1 FADLL
6 VEHTGYGAEGEA
18 DVASRLFLVP
28 AGAAGPAAFE
38 TESFSRGCRPTNAA
52 AVHPAATPCTGGAAD
67 WYRAGSPTKVPAP
80 WVPAGQ
86 GPGPAPSAR
95 ATPAA
100 TPSPSRP

>member
-38 TESFSRGCRPTNAA
+38 TESFSRGCRPANAA
-52 AVHPAATPCTGGAAD
+52 LVRPAAKPCIGGASD
-67 WYRAGSPTKVPAP
+67 WGRASPT
-80 WVPAGQ
+80 GQ
-86 GPGPAPSAR
+86 GPAPR
-95 ATPAA
+95 ATTSSPAA
-100 TPSPSRP
+100 GTTPLRR